1 MTNAWDKPIDTNEYL
16 GEDEPVRYYEN
27 MLWRLRKEEKETPF
41 TKLQMR
47 DLIFKICNKVEIL
60 EDQMKLLKQ
69 EIAELKD
76 ASSIE

>member
-1 MTNAWDKPIDTNEYL
+1 MTNIAIDITEYL

-27 MLWRLRKEEKETPF
+27 MLWRLRKAEKETPF

-60 EDQMKLLKQ
+60 EDQITLLKK

-76 ASSIE
+76 ASTD